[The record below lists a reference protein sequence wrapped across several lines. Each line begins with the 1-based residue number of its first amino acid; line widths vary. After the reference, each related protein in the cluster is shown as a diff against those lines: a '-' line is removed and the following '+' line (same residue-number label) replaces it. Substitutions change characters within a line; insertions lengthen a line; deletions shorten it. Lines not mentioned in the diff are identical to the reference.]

1 MTMAPAKNL
10 TRASGAFAS
19 RPLDSPS
26 SKPRL
31 GFIGTGWI
39 GRLRME
45 ALCATESADFRAVYD
60 PCPEAARAAAALQD
74 DTGIALS
81 CEELLD
87 IDIDGVV
94 IATPSALHA
103 AHCEQALASGKAVF
117 CQKPLAR
124 SRTETARIIE
134 AARAADKLLAVDFS
148 YRHLAG
154 MHLLREMIAD
164 GELGEIFAAELT
176 FHNAYGPDK
185 AWFHDLESAGGG
197 CVMDLGIHLVDS
209 LLWLLP
215 QAKVNAVNSQLFR
228 QGRCLSPPFDQV
240 EDFAIANLVVGD
252 THARLCCS
260 WNLHAGQDAVIEVN
274 LHGSRGG
281 AAIRNVAGSFF
292 DFEIQHFEGTAS
304 RQLGGYPDPW
314 GGRALSCWVN
324 KLTESSRFDSELEQT
339 LEVADLIDRIY
350 CR

>member
-1 MTMAPAKNL
+1 MTVAPAKNP
-10 TRASGAFAS
+10 TSASGALTS
-19 RPLDSPS
+19 PSPISPS

-45 ALCATESADFRAVYD
+45 SLCATDSADFCAVYD
-60 PCPEAARAAAALQD
+60 PSPEAARAAAALQG
-74 DTGIALS
+74 DTGVAQS
-81 CEELLD
+81 FEELLD
-87 IDIDGVV
+87 SDIDGVV
-94 IATPSALHA
+94 VATPSALHA

-124 SRTETARIIE
+124 TRTETTRIID

-154 MHLLREMIAD
+154 MHPLREMIAA

-215 QAKVNAVNSQLFR
+215 QAKVDTVDSQLFR
-228 QGRCLSPPFDQV
+228 HGRRMSAPFDQV

-260 WNLHAGQDAVIEVN
+260 WNLHAGQDAVIEIN

-304 RQLGGYPDPW
+304 QKLGSYPDPW
-314 GGRALSCWVN
+314 GGRALSCWVK
-324 KLTESSRFDSELEQT
+324 KLAESSRFDTELEQT
-339 LEVADLIDRIY
+339 LDVADLIDRIY
-350 CR
+350 HR